1 MKPKVLSS
9 AVSQEAENI
18 SKFSGKKLLDLTRK
32 RVNASFPTPTLQD
45 DDDDDEI

>member
-1 MKPKVLSS
+1 MKPKALS
-9 AVSQEAENI
+9 VSHEVENVP
-18 SKFSGKKLLDLTRK
+18 KLSGKKLPDLGRK